1 MGMEG
6 VARLVTSHRRYV
18 PNKQHLKYAHELN
31 MQNNLRSSEWHF
43 TKRHHEPGP
52 RLLPVC
58 HSIMSHMLSQN
69 PNLSHFLSHCHDLPL
84 TSDASAPSRDI
95 PLSVFVSAVI
105 TVTLMMIVIVTVF
118 SSLITRA
125 SLSAIITLTLLSLQL
140 AGNLG
145 HKQKGCSK
153 RL

>member
-1 MGMEG
+1 M
-6 VARLVTSHRRYV
+6 S
-18 PNKQHLKYAHELN
+18 
-31 MQNNLRSSEWHF
+31 
-43 TKRHHEPGP
+43 PG
-52 RLLPVC
+52 RGCCLC

-105 TVTLMMIVIVTVF
+105 TVTLMMIVTVTVF

-125 SLSAIITLTLLSLQL
+125 SLSAIITLTLLSLPL
-140 AGNLG
+140 ARNLG
-145 HKQKGCSK
+145 HKQKGCSN
-153 RL
+153 